1 MFKNAIV
8 YRFTED
14 FKTSF
19 ESLSELMNEH
29 LFEPCRSQE
38 LSRFGWVKAH
48 ADTESNTFVANSS
61 ALICAQREE
70 KLLPG
75 AVIKQKLKERGAQI
89 EKDQGRKVYRKEQ
102 LQMKDEII
110 LDLLPHAFSKYR
122 NTYALIMPIHNM
134 IIVDAGNHKQAEELL
149 NLLRNTLTTLPIK
162 LPETEQ
168 APSTSMSDWIT
179 LAYAP
184 KGFEFHDK
192 CVMTMP
198 DESGA
203 AIRITGEDLTS
214 DDVKAHIES
223 GYYVKSMAFE
233 WDGTFTFTLH
243 DDLRMTGIKPT
254 NQLKEAINQNDSED
268 ALQRLGADVA
278 LLSLEFSKLVPAV
291 FEAFG
296 GELVR

>member
-1 MFKNAIV
+1 MFKNAIA

-38 LSRFGWVKAH
+38 LSRFGWVKPH
-48 ADTESNTFVANSS
+48 AELNAFVANSS
-61 ALICAQREE
+61 ALICAQWEE
-70 KLLPG
+70 KLLPS
-75 AVIKQKLKERGAQI
+75 AVIKQKLKERVAQI

-168 APSTSMSDWIT
+168 SPSTSMSDWIT

-184 KGFEFHDK
+184 EGFEFRDK

-233 WDGTFTFTLH
+233 WDSTFTFTLH
-243 DDLRMTGIKPT
+243 SDLRITGIKPT
-254 NQLKEAINQNDSED
+254 DQLKEAINQDSSED
-268 ALQRLGADVA
+268 PLQRLGADVA
-278 LLSLEFSKLVPAV
+278 LLSLEFAKLVPAV
-291 FEAFG
+291 FDAFG